1 MKVENTNGQ
10 DMQGTPAI
18 AKLPVICRFFV
29 HKIGELNDSG
39 YPVCERCGC
48 HSYYDAGIVTDNWNK
63 AALLMRPIW
72 FVQSKIY
79 QLKCDVKYWYRR
91 IFLGDTLP
99 F

>member
-1 MKVENTNGQ
+1 MKVESTNVQ
-10 DMQGTPAI
+10 DTQESPAI
-18 AKLPVICRFFV
+18 AKLLVICRFFG

-48 HSYYDAGIVTDNWNK
+48 HSYYDTDNWNR

-72 FVQSKIY
+72 FVQGKIY
-79 QLKCDVKYWYRR
+79 QLKYNVKYWYRR